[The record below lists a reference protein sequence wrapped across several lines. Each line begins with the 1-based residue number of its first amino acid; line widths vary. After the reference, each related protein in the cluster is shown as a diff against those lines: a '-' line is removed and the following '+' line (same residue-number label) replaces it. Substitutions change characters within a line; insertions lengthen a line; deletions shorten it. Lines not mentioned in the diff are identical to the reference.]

1 MTNNEHK
8 AQLAFTAARAE
19 QEKIVQPQRDYGPAW
34 CVLGI
39 IDAALGRK
47 EEAVREGRRAFELV
61 PMSKDAVLG
70 VELITQLATIY
81 AWIGEKD
88 LTHEQLASP
97 HKPVWCALRRV
108 ETGSSMG
115 LASRRSTLRKNCR
128 LARTKGTSFEVG
140 LLPKIFSSAGRT
152 RTGL

>member
-34 CVLGI
+34 CVPGI

-47 EEAVREGRRAFELV
+47 EEAVREGCRACELV
-61 PMSKDAVLG
+61 PMSKDAVPG

-81 AWIGEKD
+81 AWMGEKD
-88 LTHEQLASP
+88 LAHEQLAVSAQARL
-97 HKPVWCALRRV
+97 VCI
-108 ETGSSMG
+108 T
-115 LASRRSTLRKNCR
+115 AS
-128 LARTKGTSFEVG
+128 
-140 LLPKIFSSAGRT
+140 
-152 RTGL
+152 